1 MTLSLSLTERDG
13 GVITPWMF
21 HGEKSETE
29 EEMVAKIYL
38 ESSFSVFLHK
48 TKRKKTDLGLK
59 VLFKF
64 SHTGV

>member
-1 MTLSLSLTERDG
+1 MSLSLTERDG

-29 EEMVAKIYL
+29 EEMAAKIYL
-38 ESSFSVFLHK
+38 ESSFSVFC
-48 TKRKKTDLGLK
+48 TKQREKKTDLGLK

-64 SHTGV
+64 SHTVV